1 MAYSLEGDPRLI
13 LTVEGSKLNFVGG
26 QPTMDQG
33 LENMVLISLF
43 TSPGWPGNVL
53 FDNPNERIGSDFE
66 QSAMA
71 AINLDTLN
79 RIRNAAERALSNPVF
94 GEVTVEVTNPT
105 SNRIDVYILIK
116 PPGADISALLLQRNG
131 LNWVAQFENPASKR
145 I

>member
-13 LTVEGSKLNFVGG
+13 LTENGSKLNFIGG

-43 TSPGWPGNVL
+43 TSPGWPGNAL
-53 FDNPNERIGSDFE
+53 FDNPDEKIGSDFE
-66 QSAMA
+66 QSALA

-79 RIRNAAERALSNPVF
+79 RIRNAAERALTDPIF
-94 GEVTVEVTNPT
+94 GDVTVEVTNPV
-105 SNRIDVYILIK
+105 SHRIDVKILIK
-116 PPGADISALLLQRNG
+116 PPGSDVFQLLIQKNG
-131 LNWVAQFENPASKR
+131 LNWVAQIENPASRR